1 MALESKSKIA
11 IIGGGPAGC
20 FCAYYLKQNE
30 FSPVIFEKNS
40 PLKTLLPTGG
50 GRCNLAHAEF
60 DFKELAKNYP
70 RGEKFL
76 YSVFSKFSTSDT
88 IEVFEKIGV
97 KTYTQDD
104 MRIFPISNSASDVRA
119 KMLEAIKGAKFIKEN
134 VLSVKPCN
142 GGYEVKTNGGSYF
155 FEKVIFS
162 IGGHASFDLLK
173 NLGIEIIPPKPAL
186 TGLRTIQNFKSLS
199 GVSVQ
204 NVTAKV
210 GKQNFR
216 GDFLF
221 THDGISGPVVFT
233 VSSIMV
239 REAFPYKITFDF
251 AGEIDLQCMLNEN
264 SHKSVKNLL
273 SSLVPKSFAA
283 YITEHAGVSE
293 NLKCSDVNGK
303 TRNAILKYL
312 NDFEVEA
319 VSVSG
324 GGEVV
329 TSGGVDLR
337 EVNPKTME
345 AKKYQGIYF
354 CGEVLDIDGLCGG
367 FNLQNCWSTGY
378 LAAQGVAKSAN

>member
-20 FCAYYLKQNE
+20 FCAYCLKQNG
-30 FSPVIFEKNS
+30 FAPVIFEKNS

-97 KTYTQDD
+97 KTYIQDD

-134 VLSVKPCN
+134 VLSVMPCN

-173 NLGIEIIPPKPAL
+173 NLAIEIIPPKPAL

-264 SHKSVKNLL
+264 PHKSVKNLL
-273 SSLVPKSFAA
+273 SGLVPKSFAA

-303 TRNAILKYL
+303 IRNAILKYL

-337 EVNPKTME
+337 EVNPKTLE
-345 AKKYQGIYF
+345 AKKYQGMYF